1 MSLRELPVSAARE
14 EELQA
19 EKEENTRKLTDIN
32 EKVNDLEYQK
42 QQMLSDIDT
51 LDQKLVSVLAQ
62 IELLDEQITGK
73 KNEITET
80 DAKLGE
86 AETAKE
92 KQYEAMKKRI
102 NTYMRT
108 EAQQY
113 GHCLFWKQGICLTF

>member
-1 MSLRELPVSAARE
+1 MALALCHYGELPVSAARE

-73 KNEITET
+73 RMRSQRQTPSWVKRKRRKKNSM
-80 DAKLGE
+80 KL
-86 AETAKE
+86 
-92 KQYEAMKKRI
+92 
-102 NTYMRT
+102 
-108 EAQQY
+108 
-113 GHCLFWKQGICLTF
+113 

>member
-1 MSLRELPVSAARE
+1 MMIYSIAIEQMKKERDIYIMKKRIVCILLALALCHYGELPVSAARE

-80 DAKLGE
+80 DAKRGAGNLQH
-86 AETAKE
+86 A
-92 KQYEAMKKRI
+92 
-102 NTYMRT
+102 
-108 EAQQY
+108 
-113 GHCLFWKQGICLTF
+113 

>member
-1 MSLRELPVSAARE
+1 MKKRIVCILFALALCHYGELPVSAARE

-42 QQMLSDIDT
+42 QQMLSYIDT

-86 AETAKE
+86 AETAK
-92 KQYEAMKKRI
+92 
-102 NTYMRT
+102 
-108 EAQQY
+108 
-113 GHCLFWKQGICLTF
+113 